1 MTQIMLDK
9 SLNPDLY
16 TWEELAE
23 EAERAKHKLACDRAR
38 ELGVK
43 PPKRRAV
50 KRKRIVFVK
59 PLDVTVFLSEHPRC
73 S

>member
-1 MTQIMLDK
+1 MLDK

-43 PPKRRAV
+43 LPKRRAV
-50 KRKRIVFVK
+50 RYLK
-59 PLDVTVFLSEHPRC
+59 
-73 S
+73 